1 MRILILS
8 VLLAISVM
16 VTCGILLYQPGL
28 DQTEIEGTEPVLIGN
43 DGEKS
48 LYRVDLNNGPLY
60 YYQYP
65 DGQVKVVA
73 FATWNLR
80 VHAI

>member
-28 DQTEIEGTEPVLIGN
+28 DQPETEGTEPVFVEN

-48 LYRVDLNNGPLY
+48 LYRVDLNNEPLY

-65 DGQVKVVA
+65 DGKVKVVA
-73 FATWNLR
+73 FATWHLS
-80 VHAI
+80 VHAS